1 MSKNIWGKKEL
12 AKWYWL
18 LKYDMHIRV
27 ASWDNLFLQG
37 KIKWRETVAS
47 EKKKRCF
54 CLVMVEENMHILLPK
69 LEFLLLNLST

>member
-1 MSKNIWGKKEL
+1 MSKNIWGQKEL

-37 KIKWRETVAS
+37 KIKWRETFAS
-47 EKKKRCF
+47 EKKKKDVF
-54 CLVMVEENMHILLPK
+54 VL
-69 LEFLLLNLST
+69 

>member
-1 MSKNIWGKKEL
+1 MSKNIWGQKEL

-47 EKKKRCF
+47 EKKK
-54 CLVMVEENMHILLPK
+54 M
-69 LEFLLLNLST
+69 FLSCNGVGKYAYITS